1 MVFATFR
8 HGHFAFCMVFATCG
22 HAQKQRSTKAQKQKS
37 REAEKQESIEPG
49 TPKKIQNLPQKKKD
63 LLGIYLPWSPAL
75 SLEIKLYIAE
85 SVYVHIQYIYFCIY
99 IYIHTHRFILLYS
112 DVFCILIWNSNEKT
126 NRSSLLTSI
135 NHFLSNLTV
144 PSANCHSSW
153 R

>member
-1 MVFATFR
+1 
-8 HGHFAFCMVFATCG
+8 MVFATCG

-99 IYIHTHRFILLYS
+99 IYTHIDSF
-112 DVFCILIWNSNEKT
+112 FCILMYFVYLYEIATKKQT
-126 NRSSLLTSI
+126 GLRY
-135 NHFLSNLTV
+135 
-144 PSANCHSSW
+144 
-153 R
+153 